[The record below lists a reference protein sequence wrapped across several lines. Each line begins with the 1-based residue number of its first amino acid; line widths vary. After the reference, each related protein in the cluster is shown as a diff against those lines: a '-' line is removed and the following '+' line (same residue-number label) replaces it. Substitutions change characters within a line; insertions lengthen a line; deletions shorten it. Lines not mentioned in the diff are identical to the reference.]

1 MQPVLLN
8 MSYHVMPRIIL
19 GFLNPSEYAV
29 EGDKHKANG
38 NINGFAW
45 LSFTFLQSYD
55 IFYFIQ
61 IICIFF
67 CYNIHKSRVVM
78 ITCPSSSIPFLC

>member
-1 MQPVLLN
+1 MIFLFLPLFHATRSLKYVLPRL
-8 MSYHVMPRIIL
+8 PRIIL

-45 LSFTFLQSYD
+45 LSFTF
-55 IFYFIQ
+55 
-61 IICIFF
+61 CKVTMFF
-67 CYNIHKSRVVM
+67 TFSK
-78 ITCPSSSIPFLC
+78 

>member
-1 MQPVLLN
+1 
-8 MSYHVMPRIIL
+8 MPRIIL

-45 LSFTFLQSYD
+45 LSFTF
-55 IFYFIQ
+55 
-61 IICIFF
+61 CKVTIFF
-67 CYNIHKSRVVM
+67 TFVK
-78 ITCPSSSIPFLC
+78 

>member
-1 MQPVLLN
+1 MVVLTSWYSYFYLSFMQSVLLN
-8 MSYHVMPRIIL
+8 ISYHVMQGITF

-45 LSFTFLQSYD
+45 LSFTF
-55 IFYFIQ
+55 
-61 IICIFF
+61 CKVTIFF
-67 CYNIHKSRVVM
+67 TFSK
-78 ITCPSSSIPFLC
+78 

>member
-8 MSYHVMPRIIL
+8 MSYHVMSRIIL

-29 EGDKHKANG
+29 ESDKPKANG

-45 LSFTFLQSYD
+45 LSFTFCKVT
-55 IFYFIQ
+55 IFFYFLQ
-61 IICIFF
+61 MICMFF
-67 CYNIHKSRVVM
+67 LLQYS
-78 ITCPSSSIPFLC
+78 

>member
-8 MSYHVMPRIIL
+8 MSYHVMSRIIL

-29 EGDKHKANG
+29 ESDKPKANG

-45 LSFTFLQSYD
+45 LSFTF
-55 IFYFIQ
+55 
-61 IICIFF
+61 CKVMIFF
-67 CYNIHKSRVVM
+67 TFSK
-78 ITCPSSSIPFLC
+78 